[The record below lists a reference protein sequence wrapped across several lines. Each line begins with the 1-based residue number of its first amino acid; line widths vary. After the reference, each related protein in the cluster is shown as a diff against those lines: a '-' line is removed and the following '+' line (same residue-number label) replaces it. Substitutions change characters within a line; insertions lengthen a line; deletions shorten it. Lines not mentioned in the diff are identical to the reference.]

1 MLGTAGQMTPSDFFY
16 LYINLLTF
24 ILLVV
29 FYFFCIYMCT
39 FFVVFSPFGFV
50 CVLIGQFVC
59 RLVSCL
65 FFCFC
70 FLLFFCNYLLAE
82 DLYCLSLFLCFIFGL
97 VKKQT
102 NKQEKITKQ
111 KQRKNQETTMQ
122 YL

>member
-1 MLGTAGQMTPSDFFY
+1 
-16 LYINLLTF
+16 
-24 ILLVV
+24 
-29 FYFFCIYMCT
+29 MCT

-50 CVLIGQFVC
+50 CVLIGQFVF
-59 RLVSCL
+59 SCL

-82 DLYCLSLFLCFIFGL
+82 DLYCLSLFLGYIFGL

-111 KQRKNQETTMQ
+111 KQSKNQETTMH